1 MSRNPRAAAGVPG
14 DVSAALRLGLL
25 LALVGALHPPA
36 ARAQEDPWLP
46 ERRDVRIPMR
56 DGKALAAD
64 LYLPGKPGK
73 VPVVLVQT
81 PYGKGGLARAILAGQ
96 DEGNEVSR
104 GTVSDMARIRDRE
117 RYGYCVVDW
126 RGFHGSRDAGAAGP
140 GRRGLD
146 GHDCVEWLA
155 AQEFCDGRV
164 GTWGGS
170 ALGRQQFE
178 TAAAH
183 PPHLVCCVPLI
194 APLGQVYEGYYEG
207 EVLLESHVRTLDLLG
222 FGVSRTVRAFPRPDA
237 PAWRLARSRT
247 YRPEAIEVPCLLITG
262 WWDHHPDQILRTFE
276 DLLAHGG
283 KETRAHSR
291 LLVGPWDHVSVGA
304 ARQGDV
310 EFPGATGASGA
321 VAKTF
326 LDRFLLGEENGW
338 EQAPRVRYW
347 QGNEGWRSAES
358 WSAIPRGTRTL
369 RLGKE
374 GRLGGGE
381 PAPGSRALRGDPS
394 HPVPTLGGANL
405 PPVPHGPRDQS
416 ALGSRDDVLSW
427 ETGPL
432 ESPLRLNGNAELAI
446 EFGADRPSV
455 DLTARLCEVR
465 EDGRAILVADA
476 VRRSRDLRPGE
487 PARATLRFPATA
499 YTFPAG
505 RALRIYLATSNSPR
519 YERNPHTG
527 ADHWEAAGALPV
539 EVTIRAEGCELRV
552 PILAGE

>member
-1 MSRNPRAAAGVPG
+1 MNVAMRVG
-14 DVSAALRLGLL
+14 AALG
-25 LALVGALHPPA
+25 LVGLVAPGP
-36 ARAQEDPWLP
+36 ARAQDGAWAA
-46 ERRDVRIPMR
+46 ERRDIRIPMR

-73 VPVVLVQT
+73 YPVVLVQT
-81 PYGKGGLARAILAGQ
+81 PYGKGGLARAILAGE

-104 GTVSDMARIRDRE
+104 GTVSDMARIRDRD
-117 RYGYCVVDW
+117 RTGTCVVDW
-126 RGFHGSRDAGAAGP
+126 RGFHGSRDAGTAGP

-146 GHDCVEWLA
+146 GYDCVEWLA

-178 TAAAH
+178 TAATH

-262 WWDHHPDQILRTFE
+262 WWDQYPDQILQTFE
-276 DLLAHGG
+276 DLLARSGA
-283 KETRAHSR
+283 KTRTHSR

-304 ARQGDV
+304 ARQGDLQ
-310 EFPGATGASGA
+310 FPGAAGASGA
-321 VAKTF
+321 VAKAF

-347 QGNEGWRSAES
+347 QAGEGWRSAES
-358 WSAIPRGTRTL
+358 WSGVARETRLL
-369 RLGKE
+369 RLRPDGAIAP
-374 GRLGGGE
+374 GD
-381 PAPGSRALRGDPS
+381 PVPGSRTLRGDPS
-394 HPVPTLGGANL
+394 RPAPTLGGANL

-416 ALGSRDDVLSW
+416 PLGKRDDVLSW
-427 ETGPL
+427 ETPPL
-432 ESPLRLNGNAELAI
+432 DAPLRLNGNAELA
-446 EFGADRPSV
+446 
-455 DLTARLCEVR
+455 
-465 EDGRAILVADA
+465 
-476 VRRSRDLRPGE
+476 
-487 PARATLRFPATA
+487 
-499 YTFPAG
+499 
-505 RALRIYLATSNSPR
+505 
-519 YERNPHTG
+519 
-527 ADHWEAAGALPV
+527 
-539 EVTIRAEGCELRV
+539 
-552 PILAGE
+552 